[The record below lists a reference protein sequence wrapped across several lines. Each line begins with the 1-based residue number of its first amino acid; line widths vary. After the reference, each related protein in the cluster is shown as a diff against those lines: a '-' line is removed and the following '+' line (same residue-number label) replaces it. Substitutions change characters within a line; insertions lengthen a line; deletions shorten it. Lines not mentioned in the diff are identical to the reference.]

1 VNPSLAGVPPLSR
14 VNPLQLLDVVDWISG
29 SAFGSLC
36 ASLARGSVLDF
47 GASCVKLACAESC
60 RVGVGPW
67 EEALVDKPSRFLYC
81 LHAFASELTED
92 KPETIDSGH
101 GRIDF
106 STIQKVEYRIDM
118 TYVSEMSERNRDV
131 QHQDP

>member
-1 VNPSLAGVPPLSR
+1 VAFKTPFKSR
-14 VNPLQLLDVVDWISG
+14 LRNC
-29 SAFGSLC
+29 FENHF
-36 ASLARGSVLDF
+36 VLDF

-67 EEALVDKPSRFLYC
+67 EEVLVDKPSRFLYC

-106 STIQKVEYRIDM
+106 STFWDLNASLSGFNFDIPRANPFHLQAGFQ
-118 TYVSEMSERNRDV
+118 SESI
-131 QHQDP
+131 